1 MKKIKYN
8 HNTHQVNIAYGMR
21 FADVFEGTA
30 DRFQYG
36 GKELDRFS
44 GLDLHDF
51 SARWYD
57 QQLGRFTTPDPLSEL
72 NENNPPIYDVHSH
85 PKEIL
90 SSKASDVDMK
100 NNEKTVDII
109 LGFTKDNNNGTV
121 GSETVVGS
129 TGNNYN
135 IVREVGFYTNK
146 HIYSIK
152 YPNFI
157 KLINKIHKYEKP

>member
-1 MKKIKYN
+1 M
-8 HNTHQVNIAYGMR
+8 
-21 FADVFEGTA
+21 
-30 DRFQYG
+30 
-36 GKELDRFS
+36 
-44 GLDLHDF
+44 
-51 SARWYD
+51 
-57 QQLGRFTTPDPLSEL
+57 SEL

-109 LGFTKDNNNGTV
+109 LGFTKDYNNGTA

-135 IVREVGFYTNK
+135 IVREVGFYTNE
-146 HIYSIK
+146 HIYSITYSK
-152 YPNFI
+152 FI
-157 KLINKIHKYEKP
+157 KIINKIHKYEKP